1 MNIVVDSALLVEALE
16 DASKAISAKS
26 IMPILGCFLIE
37 ANNKGLTVTGTDDR
51 ATIQS
56 YIFEEH
62 VQIERNGRVVLP
74 KLCLEMLKKING
86 DVRIESNAGF
96 NVIIT
101 SQNKEIEMAGLDPEE
116 FPLPPAIAENEHIEI
131 SGKDLKGL
139 FKKVVFAANID
150 AKDLPIIT
158 GANVYLKDGKVG
170 MQATNRH
177 RLSKTEKDIASGEFG
192 NAVIEARGLVEL
204 QKIITDKDNVEFGFS
219 KSDDGQV
226 VYAFART
233 ERFTFYSRVLEGVY
247 PDTQRM
253 SAVPE
258 GTTKVEVNKREL
270 LDSIELIYTLAKEE
284 KSNMIRLD
292 IAEKEVSIRGKGKQ
306 TGKASESIAP
316 INFTGQDFTISLNA
330 KYAMDALKALDGERV
345 ILIFSGKMQPIFFLS
360 GEDKQSIHVVLP
372 YRTVDA

>member
-26 IMPILGCFLIE
+26 IMPILCCFLIE

-158 GANVYLKDGKVG
+158 GANVYLKNGKVG

-177 RLSKTEKDIASGEFG
+177 RLSKTERDIASGEFG

-258 GTTKVEVNKREL
+258 GITKVEVNKQEL
-270 LDSIELIYTLAKEE
+270 LDSIGLIYTLAKEE
-284 KSNMIRLD
+284 KSNMVRLD
-292 IAEKEVSIRGKGKQ
+292 MTQKQVNIRGKGRE
-306 TGKASESIAP
+306 TGKASESIVLF
-316 INFTGQDFTISLNA
+316 NFSGQNFTISLNA
-330 KYAMDALKALDGERV
+330 KYAMDALKALEGERV
-345 ILIFSGKMQPIFFLS
+345 TLIFSGKMQPIFFLS
-360 GEDKQSIHVVLP
+360 NEDKQSIHVVLP
-372 YRTVDA
+372 YRTVD

>member
-37 ANNKGLTVTGTDDR
+37 ANQEGLTVTGTDDR

-62 VQIERNGRVVLP
+62 VQIERDGKIVLP
-74 KLCLEMLKKING
+74 KLFLEMLKKING
-86 DVRIESNAGF
+86 EVRIESKDGM

-101 SQNKEIEMAGLDPEE
+101 SRNKEIEMAGLDPEE
-116 FPLPPAIAENEHIEI
+116 FPSPPTIIENEHIEI
-131 SGKDLKGL
+131 TGKDLKGL

-150 AKDLPIIT
+150 GKDMPIIT

-177 RLSKTEKDIASGEFG
+177 RLSKTEKEIVSGEFG

-258 GTTKVEVNKREL
+258 GITKVEVNKQEF

-306 TGKASESIAP
+306 TGKASESIVP
-316 INFTGQDFTISLNA
+316 INFTGQNFIISLNA

-345 ILIFSGKMQPIFFLS
+345 MLIFSGKMQPIFFLS
-360 GEDKQSIHVVLP
+360 REDKQSVHVVLP
-372 YRTVDA
+372 YRTVDS

>member
-306 TGKASESIAP
+306 TGKASESIVP

-345 ILIFSGKMQPIFFLS
+345 TLIFSGKMQPIFFLS